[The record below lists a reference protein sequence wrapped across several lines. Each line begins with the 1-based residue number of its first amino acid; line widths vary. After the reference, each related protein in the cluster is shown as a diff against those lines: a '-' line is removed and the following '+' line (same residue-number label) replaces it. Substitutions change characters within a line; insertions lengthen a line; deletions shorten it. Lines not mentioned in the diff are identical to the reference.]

1 MMSTDTGRYV
11 PMPLGLLF
19 PYLECL
25 YPLCLPKAWW
35 LYRDL
40 FFFFLSFLGPHMQH
54 MEVPRL
60 GVKLQ
65 LQLPASATATGTRAL
80 SRFCDLHHSSWQCL
94 ILNLLSEARN

>member
-40 FFFFLSFLGPHMQH
+40 FFFFLSILAPHMQH

-60 GVKLQ
+60 GVKLN
-65 LQLPASATATGTRAL
+65 LQLAAYTTAHGNAGSPTHWVRPRIELA
-80 SRFCDLHHSSWQCL
+80 SSW
-94 ILNLLSEARN
+94 ILVRFLSQ